1 MAAGP
6 QRAGSTPSSDHYN
19 RKSTITGVFDIST
32 CRLVRVPQMTP
43 DGNKSNLVNTCL
55 KKSDL

>member
-19 RKSTITGVFDIST
+19 RRSTITELLDISIYWLGQ
-32 CRLVRVPQMTP
+32 RAP
-43 DGNKSNLVNTCL
+43 DDTRRQ
-55 KKSDL
+55 

>member
-32 CRLVRVPQMTP
+32 CRLGQSAP
-43 DGNKSNLVNTCL
+43 DDTRWQ
-55 KKSDL
+55 

>member
-32 CRLVRVPQMTP
+32 YRLGQSAQDDTRWQ
-43 DGNKSNLVNTCL
+43 
-55 KKSDL
+55 